1 MPPKLRP
8 FTSFLN
14 QGMQNTNQN
23 INNTN
28 QPQFNSPFGN
38 PYNPPGATGFG
49 TGRTGAGG
57 GVMSSDPLFWWEAGM
72 HGGGSDAGAGEG
84 QGEGF
89 GQYTPGFGQEPT
101 DIVKD
106 QYGQGFITETQQFS
120 SEDYYNVF
128 NQLPPDLQS
137 HITQQGGM
145 YSIDD
150 PNSLIS
156 QIMSQ
161 FWSSSSYGPEGS
173 LGWDMAGLQDWIESY
188 MSGQTNYLNPPG
200 GESAIGIDDMADWK
214 DDFNIGQQDIGEMPT
229 EELPPG
235 WTWQFIN
242 GNWEPV
248 NVGAGE
254 GQQGEQDFVG
264 ETDFTITPGDTGGT
278 GGTGMAGDHPGFN
291 VGTDYQGGD
300 YFQTGESKTGSS
312 WDVYNDNVIDMLD
325 YQFAQSQG
333 AEQGFLDNLM
343 GHLQGGISQGAGQ
356 FTGGGGVGGQRAKK
370 LYYAPT
376 QGGFASVGEGMRRQ
390 QGQPS
395 LEDLLKKLQG

>member
-1 MPPKLRP
+1 MSYLGQISD
-8 FTSFLN
+8 FSFNPEDMNLIYS
-14 QGMQNTNQN
+14 ML
-23 INNTN
+23 
-28 QPQFNSPFGN
+28 PQQ
-38 PYNPPGATGFG
+38 
-49 TGRTGAGG
+49 
-57 GVMSSDPLFWWEAGM
+57 L
-72 HGGGSDAGAGEG
+72 
-84 QGEGF
+84 Q
-89 GQYTPGFGQEPT
+89 QQIQE
-101 DIVKD
+101 
-106 QYGQGFITETQQFS
+106 
-120 SEDYYNVF
+120 
-128 NQLPPDLQS
+128 
-137 HITQQGGM
+137 QGGF
-145 YSIDD
+145 YGVDNPS
-150 PNSLIS
+150 SLIY
-156 QIMSQ
+156 QLMQ
-161 FWSSSSYGPEGS
+161 DFFAEGE
-173 LGWDMAGLQDWIESY
+173 WDMSGLQDWIESY

-312 WDVYNDNVIDMLD
+312 WDVNNDNVIDMLD